1 MSSNKPNNNIQST
14 ALSPQAEGGDF
25 ANNSAQSPPRKTAEE
40 RANESILKKVP
51 PHSVEAE
58 QAVLGGI
65 ILRPDLMHS
74 IVDILQ
80 DKDFYLPAHK
90 ILFGAF
96 LGLYRSSKA
105 IDLVTVAEYLKDH
118 NQIEEMG
125 GAVYL
130 SELSQV
136 VVSGAN
142 ADHYATIVRD
152 KALQRGLIDTCSNII
167 GNCYDATRDIS
178 MLLDESEQAVFSIS
192 ERTMGKDFTG
202 TKELIENVFENL
214 EKLSASRES
223 ITGVTTGF
231 TSLDKM
237 TAGLQPS
244 DLIIVAGR
252 PSMGKTAFA
261 MCMALNA
268 AIGQGTPVAVY
279 SLEMPKEQ
287 LMQRMLAVYAKVD
300 ASLLRRP
307 FLLKDD
313 DWASLHMAAD
323 VIGNAP
329 IFIDDT
335 PALSTLELRART
347 RRLKAE
353 RGVGLVVVDYL
364 QLMRAS
370 RRIDSRELEI
380 SEISR
385 ALKALAKEMNIP
397 VVALSQL
404 NRKSEERSDKRPMLS
419 DLRESGAIEQD
430 ADVIMFV
437 YRDDVYKFA
446 KPADRPAQGTAEII
460 IGKQR
465 NGPVGT
471 AELLFTSRFTSFDNL
486 TQDWNPP
493 PSEAITN

>member
-1 MSSNKPNNNIQST
+1 MSSNQPNNSNST
-14 ALSPQAEGGDF
+14 ALGYAEGGDF
-25 ANNSAQSPPRKTAEE
+25 ANKQNPVIRKSAED
-40 RANESILKKVP
+40 RANESLLKKVP

-58 QAVLGGI
+58 QAVLAGI
-65 ILRPDLMHS
+65 IMRPDLMHS
-74 IVDILQ
+74 IVDTLQ
-80 DKDFYLPAHK
+80 EKDFYLPAHTL
-90 ILFGAF
+90 IYAAF
-96 LGLYRSSKA
+96 LSLYRSSKP
-105 IDLVTVAEYLKDH
+105 IELPSVAEYLKDH
-118 NQIEEMG
+118 NQIESVG
-125 GAVYL
+125 GSVYL
-130 SELSQV
+130 SELTQV

-142 ADHYATIVRD
+142 AEHYATIVRD
-152 KALQRGLIDTCSNII
+152 KSLQRGLIDACSNII
-167 GNCYDATRDIS
+167 GNCYDATRDVGT
-178 MLLDESEQAVFSIS
+178 LLDESEQAVFSIS

-202 TKELIENVFENL
+202 TKELIDQVFANL
-214 EKLSASRES
+214 ERLSESRES
-223 ITGVTTGF
+223 ITGVATGF
-231 TSLDKM
+231 TALDKM

-244 DLIIVAGR
+244 DLIILAAR

-268 AIGQGTPVAVY
+268 AIHKNIPVAVY

-287 LMQRMLAVYAKVD
+287 LMQRMLAVQAKVD

-307 FLLKDD
+307 FMLTDK
-313 DWASLHMAAD
+313 DWANLHMASD
-323 VIGNAP
+323 VIANAP
-329 IFIDDT
+329 IYIDDT

-353 RGVGLVVVDYL
+353 KGVGLVVVDYL
-364 QLMRAS
+364 QLMRAG

-385 ALKALAKEMNIP
+385 SLKGLAKEMQIP

-437 YRDDVYKFA
+437 YREDVYKFT
-446 KPADRPAQGTAEII
+446 KPSERPPQGVAEII

-471 AELLFTSRFTSFDNL
+471 AELLFTSRYTAFDNL
-486 TQDWNPP
+486 VADWNPQ
-493 PSEAITN
+493 PSEFSD

>member
-1 MSSNKPNNNIQST
+1 MSSNQPNNTHST
-14 ALSPQAEGGDF
+14 ALGHKAEGGNF
-25 ANNSAQSPPRKTAEE
+25 ANQQNSTPRKTAEE
-40 RANESILKKVP
+40 RASEALLKRVP

-80 DKDFYLPAHK
+80 EHDFYLPAHQV
-90 ILFGAF
+90 LFGAY
-96 LGLYRSSKA
+96 LSLYRSSKA
-105 IDLVTVAEYLKDH
+105 IDLVTTAEHLKDH
-118 NQIEEMG
+118 SQIEDIG
-125 GAVYL
+125 GAAYL
-130 SELSQV
+130 GELSQV

-142 ADHYATIVRD
+142 AEHYATIVRD

-167 GNCYDATRDIS
+167 GNCYDASRDIS
-178 MLLDESEQAVFSIS
+178 ALLDESEQAVFSIS

-202 TKELIENVFENL
+202 TKELLGQVFQNL
-214 EKLSASRES
+214 ERLSESRES

-307 FLLKDD
+307 YLLSDE
-313 DWASLHMAAD
+313 DWASLHMASD
-323 VIGNAP
+323 VISNAP

-353 RGVGLVVVDYL
+353 HDVGMVVVDYL
-364 QLMRAS
+364 QLMRAG

-385 ALKALAKEMNIP
+385 SLKALAKEMHIP

-404 NRKSEERSDKRPMLS
+404 NRKAEERSDKRPMLS

-446 KPADRPAQGTAEII
+446 KPAERPPHGVAEII

-471 AELLFTSRFTSFDNL
+471 AELLFTSRYTAFDNL
-486 TQDWNPP
+486 SPDWTPQQSSETQ
-493 PSEAITN
+493 S

>member
-1 MSSNKPNNNIQST
+1 MSSNQPNNNKST
-14 ALSPQAEGGDF
+14 ALGNSGGGDF
-25 ANNSAQSPPRKTAEE
+25 ANQQNFSPRKNAEE
-40 RANESILKKVP
+40 RVSESLLKRVP

-58 QAVLGGI
+58 QAVLAGI

-74 IVDILQ
+74 IVDTLQ
-80 DKDFYLPAHK
+80 ETDFYLPAHN
-90 ILFGAF
+90 IIFSAF
-96 LGLYRSSKA
+96 LGLYRKSMPIELPS
-105 IDLVTVAEYLKDH
+105 VAEYLKDH
-118 NQIEEMG
+118 NQIEEVG

-130 SELSQV
+130 SELAQV

-142 ADHYATIVRD
+142 AEHYAAIVRD
-152 KALQRGLIDTCSNII
+152 KSLQRGLIETCSNII
-167 GNCYDATRDIS
+167 GNCYDTTREVS
-178 MLLDESEQAVFSIS
+178 SLLDESEQAVFAIS

-202 TKELIENVFENL
+202 TKELINNVFERL

-223 ITGVTTGF
+223 ITGITTGF
-231 TSLDKM
+231 NNLDKM

-261 MCMALNA
+261 MCMALNS
-268 AIGQGTPVAVY
+268 AIIQGTPVAVY

-287 LMQRMLAVYAKVD
+287 LMQRMLAVRAKVD

-307 FLLKDD
+307 FLLSDE

-323 VIGNAP
+323 SISNAP

-335 PALSTLELRART
+335 PALTTMELRART

-353 RGVGLVVVDYL
+353 HGVGLIVVDYL

-385 ALKALAKEMNIP
+385 ALKALAKEMNVP

-404 NRKSEERSDKRPMLS
+404 NRKAEERSDKRPMLS

-430 ADVIMFV
+430 ADMIMFV

-446 KPADRPAQGTAEII
+446 KPGDRPAEGIAEII

-471 AELLFTSRFTSFDNL
+471 AELKFISRYTAFDNL
-486 TQDWNPP
+486 AQDWNPQAVDA
-493 PSEAITN
+493 SS